1 MLFCYIVKNMLI
13 TKKLAKNYG
22 KSHSWFHLY
31 TVYYIVTRDCA
42 ITATVGL
49 LRDLVSVFISPQ
61 GGSVVLGPY
70 EALRNELLLGKLLVA
85 TCISA

>member
-13 TKKLAKNYG
+13 TKKLAKNYS

-31 TVYYIVTRDCA
+31 IIYYIVTRDWV
-42 ITATVGL
+42 ITSIVGL

-70 EALRNELLLGKLLVA
+70 EALWNELLLGKLLAA